1 MLKALEEV
9 NNALVAHERYGEQK
23 RAQEEAVAAER
34 TRYRL
39 VRKRYFVGYTN
50 FLQVLDADR
59 SLLEAEFKLSELQ
72 RKYLDSVVQ
81 LCKALGGGWNPKEQE
96 EQTAAVVGDGS
107 EPQTLST
114 PAP

>member
-1 MLKALEEV
+1 VLKALEEV

-23 RAQEEAVAAER
+23 RAQEEVVVAER
-34 TRYRL
+34 TRFRL

-59 SLLEAEFKLSELQ
+59 SLLEAEFKLSDLQ

-81 LCKALGGGWNPKEQE
+81 LYKALGGGWNPKEQE
-96 EQTAAVVGDGS
+96 EQTAVA
-107 EPQTLST
+107 
-114 PAP
+114 PAK